1 MTDFSTSGLSQ
12 ETLKAIEDLGYVK
25 PTPVQ
30 ERVIPLLM
38 NSSEIKDIVCLAQT
52 GTGKTAA
59 FGLPS
64 IEHIDKNDPKTQILI
79 LAPTRELAKQIDSD
93 LKNYAKYKY
102 GITIVP
108 VYGGASIETQI
119 RQLKKGAQIIVATPG
134 RIIDLMKRRVADISN
149 IKALVLDEADE
160 MLDMGFK
167 DEIDTIFSSVPE
179 NRRTML
185 FSATM
190 PDEIEKI
197 IKNYMDSPEIIT
209 IGTRNSASKNV
220 KHYYVETSSKNR
232 YAALK
237 RLVDYNPDIYGIIF
251 CRTRQETQDVA
262 DALIKDGYN
271 ADSLHGELS
280 QAQREIVMK
289 RFKHKSLRLLVATD
303 VAARGIDVNGLSHV
317 INYNLPDD
325 PEQYTHRSGR
335 TGRADKTGISYV
347 IITEKERSRIR
358 RIEKSANIQFE
369 KTRIPD
375 GKDVCLRRI
384 IHFSDYLAEME
395 TSQNIAEFIPVITER
410 LSWISKEE
418 LIEKVFTL
426 KFNRIIEYYKTAPDL
441 NVVSEKKKKKEKEA
455 KKADKPEK
463 NTQRPDESGF
473 IHVKI
478 DNIGDRQSV
487 TARHILRLASACGI
501 GKKNIG
507 KIDIRKSH
515 VIVAVSKNSAKFL
528 VAELDGAVY
537 KNRKI
542 TASVID

>member
-59 FGLPS
+59 FGIPS

-237 RLVDYNPDIYGIIF
+237 RLVDCNPDIYGIIF

-384 IHFSDYLAEME
+384 MHFSDYLAEME

>member
-167 DEIDTIFSSVPE
+167 DEIDTIFSSVAE

-384 IHFSDYLAEME
+384 MHFSDYLAEME

>member
-64 IEHIDKNDPKTQILI
+64 IEHIDKNDPQTQILI

-93 LKNYAKYKY
+93 LKNYAKYKN

-179 NRRTML
+179 NRRTMM

-384 IHFSDYLAEME
+384 MHFSDYLAEME

>member
-64 IEHIDKNDPKTQILI
+64 IEHIDKNDPQTQILI

>member
-384 IHFSDYLAEME
+384 MHFSDYLAEME

>member
-64 IEHIDKNDPKTQILI
+64 IEHIDKNDPQTQILI

-455 KKADKPEK
+455 QKADKPEK

>member
-64 IEHIDKNDPKTQILI
+64 IEHIDKNDPQTQILI

-507 KIDIRKSH
+507 KINICSPRA
-515 VIVAVSKNSAKFL
+515 VIPAGNKAAVGLACL
-528 VAELDGAVY
+528 L
-537 KNRKI
+537 
-542 TASVID
+542 

>member
-64 IEHIDKNDPKTQILI
+64 IEHIDKNDPQTQILI

-384 IHFSDYLAEME
+384 MHFSDYLAEME

>member
-64 IEHIDKNDPKTQILI
+64 IEHIDKNDPQTQILI

-384 IHFSDYLAEME
+384 MHFSDYLAEME
-395 TSQNIAEFIPVITER
+395 TSQNISEFIPVITER

-441 NVVSEKKKKKEKEA
+441 NVVSEKKKEKEA

>member
-93 LKNYAKYKY
+93 LKNYAKYKN

-167 DEIDTIFSSVPE
+167 DEIDTIFSSVAE

-384 IHFSDYLAEME
+384 MHFSDYLAEME

>member
-64 IEHIDKNDPKTQILI
+64 IEHIDKNDPQTQILI

-384 IHFSDYLAEME
+384 MHFSDYLAEME
-395 TSQNIAEFIPVITER
+395 TSQNISEFIPVITER

-487 TARHILRLASACGI
+487 TARHILRLTSACGI